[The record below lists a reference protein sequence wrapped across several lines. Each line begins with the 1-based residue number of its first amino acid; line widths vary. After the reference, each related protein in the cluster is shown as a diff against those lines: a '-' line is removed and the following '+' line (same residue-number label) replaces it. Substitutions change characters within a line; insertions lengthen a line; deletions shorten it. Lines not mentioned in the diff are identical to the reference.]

1 MRVVIGYTDTGSK
14 IWSESVPSSVISRR
28 ISGSL
33 VQGGPGPWETRRQ
46 VKRATDAAKR
56 AEAQG

>member
-1 MRVVIGYTDTGSK
+1 MRTILRYEDGRPV
-14 IWSESVPSSVISRR
+14 WSDNVPSSVISRR

-56 AEAQG
+56 AEAHG